1 MGCVI
6 NDPLAVAYFAD
17 RSLCHGFEAYVD
29 VETGGICLGQTVV
42 DSMNFYRRQPNT
54 VVLDETDAKAFFY
67 KFFGKLLKKERA
79 ELDLLE
85 TMCRM

>member
-1 MGCVI
+1 M
-6 NDPLAVAYFAD
+6 
-17 RSLCHGFEAYVD
+17 D